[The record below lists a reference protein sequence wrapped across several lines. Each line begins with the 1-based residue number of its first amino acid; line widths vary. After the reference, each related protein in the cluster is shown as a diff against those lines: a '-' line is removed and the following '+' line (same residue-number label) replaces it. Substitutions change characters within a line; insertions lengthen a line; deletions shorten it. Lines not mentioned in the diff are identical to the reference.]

1 MSDKRQKNQL
11 VLAFTEEGRG
21 EAPKASRE
29 GTESLTAKCETERPA
44 SHEQLM
50 EEVCERENCWQAY
63 KRVKANKG
71 SPGID
76 GMKVGELSGYL
87 KQHWPSIRE
96 QLLRGTYQPQPV
108 RRVEIPKP
116 DGGVRKLGIPRV
128 HARKPDLMPS
138 GSLSWTA
145 RSDSKRWKLILKKKR
160 GGVSGSNPCKSAP
173 MAAPALSA
181 NPGSGGSRE
190 RPLRGSGREDA
201 FLAKIAATADL
212 QLTNARLRRS
222 IADPH

>member
-11 VLAFTEEGRG
+11 VLAFTERDRS
-21 EAPKASRE
+21 EAPKATQE

-44 SHEQLM
+44 RHEQLM

-87 KQHWPSIRE
+87 KQHWPSVRE

-116 DGGVRKLGIPRV
+116 DGGVRNLGIATVLDRFIQQAV
-128 HARKPDLMPS
+128 MQVLQR
-138 GSLSWTA
+138 
-145 RSDSKRWKLILKKKR
+145 RSDPPSP
-160 GGVSGSNPCKSAP
+160 NTAT
-173 MAAPALSA
+173 
-181 NPGSGGSRE
+181 
-190 RPLRGSGREDA
+190 GSGR
-201 FLAKIAATADL
+201 
-212 QLTNARLRRS
+212 NARRIKR
-222 IADPH
+222 

>member
-11 VLAFTEEGRG
+11 VLAFTEEGRS
-21 EAPKASRE
+21 EAPKASQE
-29 GTESLTAKCETERPA
+29 GTESRTAKCETERPA

-76 GMKVGELSGYL
+76 GMTVGELSGYL
-87 KQHWPSIRE
+87 KQHWPTIRE

-116 DGGVRKLGIPRV
+116 DGGVRKLGIPTVLDRLIQQAV
-128 HARKPDLMPS
+128 MQVLQTQMGPD
-138 GSLSWTA
+138 
-145 RSDSKRWKLILKKKR
+145 ILR
-160 GGVSGSNPCKSAP
+160 TQPRI
-173 MAAPALSA
+173 PA
-181 NPGSGGSRE
+181 E
-190 RPLRGSGREDA
+190 TLRHQA
-201 FLAKIAATADL
+201 VAKAQQYIAAE
-212 QLTNARLRRS
+212 
-222 IADPH
+222 IAGW